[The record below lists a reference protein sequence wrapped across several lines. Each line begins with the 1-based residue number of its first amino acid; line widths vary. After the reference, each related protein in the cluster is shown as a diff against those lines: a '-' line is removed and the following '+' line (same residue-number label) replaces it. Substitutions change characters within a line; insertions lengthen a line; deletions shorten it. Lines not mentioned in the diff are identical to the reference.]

1 MVHCWRDPL
10 DCCVSIYKTYFVGNV
25 PFSYDLAELGRYFRI
40 YDRLMAHWRALL
52 PDFVLDLSYAAL
64 VADQEGESRRL
75 LEFCGLEW
83 DDAVLDYQKAE
94 RSVITASAAQVREPI
109 YATSIGSWRR
119 FDAHLGPLIEAL
131 GPLTEAPSQS

>member
-1 MVHCWRDPL
+1 MTLVVRTG
-10 DCCVSIYKTYFVGNV
+10 DCNEGISHRTALLTPEPGCGAIALRLQPCYN
-25 PFSYDLAELGRYFRI
+25 LAELGRYFRI

-94 RSVITASAAQVREPI
+94 RSVSTASAAHRDESLSMRPRS
-109 YATSIGSWRR
+109 AELAA
-119 FDAHLGPLIEAL
+119 F
-131 GPLTEAPSQS
+131 

>member
-1 MVHCWRDPL
+1 
-10 DCCVSIYKTYFVGNV
+10 
-25 PFSYDLAELGRYFRI
+25 
-40 YDRLMAHWRALL
+40 MAHWRALL
-52 PDFVLDLSYAAL
+52 PDFVLDLSYAAR

-131 GPLTEAPSQS
+131 GPLTEGAVAELRRRTESPGIS